1 MGSGVRQGLNYA
13 EVKEL
18 RVVLPSQDEQN
29 AIVRFLDNQCGQ
41 IDSIIEDAKSSLE
54 EYKKWKASII
64 LKQLQRELYQVLR

>member
-29 AIVRFLDNQCGQ
+29 AIVCFLDEQCGK
-41 IDSIIEDAKSSLE
+41 IDSIIEETKRAIE
-54 EYKKWKASII
+54 EYKCWKASMI
-64 LKQLQRELYQVLR
+64 LEAVTRGVKPDRK